1 MSDLASSLAASVS
14 GPSAVSVSRVDVPAP
29 GEGELLVRMAA
40 CGICGS
46 DVEKVFGS
54 YGKQSTRL
62 GHEPAGTVV
71 AAGRGARF
79 GPGDRVFTHH
89 HVPCGDCHLC
99 SRGAETLCE
108 TYSKTNIWPCGLSEL
123 YTVPAPNAE
132 RGVLR
137 LPDSVSFEE
146 AAMIEP
152 LACCLRAWKKI
163 PFRDGDALAVFGA
176 GPTGVMHAM
185 LGARRASK
193 VFCSDTNGYRLEA
206 ARAAGAEPVRAGTA
220 AESVIGGTGGRGA
233 DAAVV
238 ATGSP
243 AALRE
248 AVSSVRKGGTVMVFG
263 VPPRGTTVDFDVS
276 DLYAREVSLVSSYA
290 ASDAETREALGM
302 IASSLDVGGLITH
315 SFGVADSQKAFDLAR
330 SGDGAMK
337 IIVTGKA

>member
-1 MSDLASSLAASVS
+1 MRVASSLAASVS
-14 GPSAVSVSRVDVPAP
+14 GPSTVSVSRVDVPPP

-54 YGKQSTRL
+54 YGKPSMRL

-71 AAGRGARF
+71 EAGRGAGF
-79 GPGDRVFTHH
+79 EPGDRVFTHH
-89 HVPCGDCHLC
+89 HVPCGSCRLC
-99 SRGAETLCE
+99 GHGAETLCE
-108 TYSKTNIWPCGLSEL
+108 TYSSTNLWPCGLSEL
-123 YTVPAPNAE
+123 YTVPAPNAKL
-132 RGVLR
+132 GVLR

-163 PFRDGDALAVFGA
+163 PFRDGDSLAVFGA
-176 GPTGVMHAM
+176 GPTGIMHAM
-185 LGARRASK
+185 LGGRRASK
-193 VFCSDTNGYRLEA
+193 VFCSDTNAYRLEA
-206 ARAAGAEPVRAGTA
+206 ARSAGAEPLEAGSA
-220 AESVIGGTGGRGA
+220 AERIRGAGGA

-243 AALRE
+243 AALLE
-248 AVSSVRKGGTVMVFG
+248 AIRSVRKGGTVMLFG
-263 VPPRGTTVDFDVS
+263 VPPRGTTADFDLS

-290 ASDAETREALGM
+290 ASDADTREALGM
-302 IASSLDVGGLITH
+302 ISGALDLGPLITH

-330 SGDGAMK
+330 SGEGAMK

>member
-1 MSDLASSLAASVS
+1 MRVASSLAASVS
-14 GPSAVSVSRVDVPAP
+14 GPSTVSVSAIDVPSP

-54 YGKQSTRL
+54 YGKPSMRL

-71 AAGRGARF
+71 EAGRGSGF
-79 GPGDRVFTHH
+79 EPGDRVFTHH
-89 HVPCGDCHLC
+89 HVPCGSCRLC
-99 SRGAETLCE
+99 EHGAETLCD
-108 TYSKTNIWPCGLSEL
+108 TYSATNIWPCGLSEL

-137 LPDSVSFEE
+137 LPDSVSFGE

-163 PFRDGDALAVFGA
+163 PFRDGDSLAVFGA
-176 GPTGVMHAM
+176 GPTGIMHAM
-185 LGARRASK
+185 LGARRASR
-193 VFCSDTNGYRLEA
+193 VFCSDTNAYRLEA
-206 ARAAGAEPVRAGTA
+206 ARSAGAEPLEAGSA
-220 AESVIGGTGGRGA
+220 AEAIEKAGGA

-243 AALRE
+243 AALSE
-248 AVSSVRKGGTVMVFG
+248 ALRSVRKGGTVMLFG
-263 VPPRGTTVDFDVS
+263 VPPRGTRADFDLS

-290 ASDAETREALGM
+290 ASDVDTREALGM
-302 IASSLDVGGLITH
+302 ISGTLDLGPLITH
-315 SFGVADSQKAFDLAR
+315 SFGVADSQRRSIWQGRAR
-330 SGDGAMK
+330 AL
-337 IIVTGKA
+337 